1 MPKSYSSNKT
11 YSQNYLKRV
20 KYIPCEE
27 SSLPGFLIHKNYHVQ
42 LNWFFKSKVLLDDI
56 KLPENSLESRDWIDK
71 ETINNIVNDFYPSGW
86 EAVRVNPKM
95 EILDGY
101 HRLVAAK
108 KLGLKYIDI
117 IIDYE
122 PMFEMG

>member
-11 YSQNYLKRV
+11 YSQNYLKRA

-42 LNWFFKSKVLLDDI
+42 LNWFFKSKVEINKI
-56 KLPENSLESRDWIDK
+56 KLPKNRNYIDK
-71 ETINNIVNDFYPSGW
+71 ETLNSISQNFYPFAW
-86 EAVRVNPKM
+86 EPVRVSPNM

-101 HRLVAAK
+101 HRLIAAK
-108 KLGLKYIDI
+108 KIGLKYLDI
-117 IIDYE
+117 LIDYE
-122 PMFEMG
+122 TEMQIK